1 MNEAGLSTPPP
12 GARPS
17 PPGDVPPRRPAR
29 FDPDALAALESER
42 DFLLRS
48 LDDLESERASG
59 NLEPDRYERLRDDY
73 TARAAAVLRAIEEGV
88 DARPRP
94 PAVPLRRKL
103 LVAAGL
109 VGFATAAALL
119 LAGALGQRL
128 PGQTVTGNEQAAIND
143 RRAAFERQ
151 VQKHPDDPAAHLV
164 YARFLLDV
172 GEPAEAVKEFDA
184 TAMLDPGNAEALA
197 YGGWVVFLAARS
209 DPDVAGELTDA
220 ALRRLDQAVAADP
233 DYPDAHFFRGMV
245 LFRGRNDPAGA
256 VPEFERYLALV
267 PSGPQTDQVRSLLDL
282 ARQQVGGG

>member
-1 MNEAGLSTPPP
+1 MS
-12 GARPS
+12 
-17 PPGDVPPRRPAR
+17 RRAR
-29 FDPDALAALESER
+29 FDPDELAALESER

-48 LDDLESERASG
+48 LDDLESERSAG

-109 VGFATAAALL
+109 VGFATTAALL

-128 PGQTVTGNEQAAIND
+128 PGQTATGNEQAAIND

-151 VQKHPDDPAAHLV
+151 VQKHPEDPEAHLA

-172 GEPAEAVKEFDA
+172 GEPAEAVREFDA
-184 TAMLDPGNAEALA
+184 AAGLDPGNAEALA
-197 YGGWVVFLAARS
+197 YGGWVVFLAAQS
-209 DPDVAGELTDA
+209 DPDVAAELTDA
-220 ALRRLDQAVAADP
+220 ALRRLDRAVAADP
-233 DYPDAHFFRGMV
+233 AYPDAHFFRGMV
-245 LFRGRNDPAGA
+245 LFRGKDDPAGA
-256 VPEFERYLALV
+256 APEFERYLALV
-267 PSGPQTDQVRSLLDL
+267 PEGPQTDQVRRLLDL
-282 ARQQVGGG
+282 ARQQMGGG